1 MNEEVVFRFEVTEKF
16 LLFYLTAKKRKFN
29 LHFPKKPQPDMQVLP
44 YLLTLE
50 SKSLDCLH
58 SYCNLWEHFSDW
70 LIKRSM
76 VFTVESYRIVC
87 TKLPFSSKP
96 STLVAS
102 WFKCPIYVSW
112 RFPGKDSH
120 RALNGGRIPEPSKS
134 SKISVY
140 LWNVRKCI
148 IVVHNLDFY
157 VMPNH
162 QWPKIVS
169 FEWSNITKWLAQ
181 RNDFDFVE
189 IFEDKFKKS

>member
-1 MNEEVVFRFEVTEKF
+1 
-16 LLFYLTAKKRKFN
+16 
-29 LHFPKKPQPDMQVLP
+29 MQVLP

-162 QWPKIVS
+162 QWRKIVS
-169 FEWSNITKWLAQ
+169 FEWSNIHSVCVIRTVVILQLVSENWCCLWVLLNFQK
-181 RNDFDFVE
+181 NDWSFVAYVLIFD
-189 IFEDKFKKS
+189 

>member
-1 MNEEVVFRFEVTEKF
+1 
-16 LLFYLTAKKRKFN
+16 
-29 LHFPKKPQPDMQVLP
+29 MQVLP

-70 LIKRSM
+70 SIKRSM

-189 IFEDKFKKS
+189 IFKDKFKKKLIIRQAKNFGGTRKIKDYTPLAWKNAK